1 MSNQRLFPRVAVNKK
16 AMISLSD
23 LSGKAAKCT
32 LLDVSAQGV
41 AIKVAA
47 DQFSP
52 ERGQWLTIHMDTN
65 GQAVEIPG
73 RVRYVASIGSN
84 TNLLGIE
91 LDLPSSGASTHKTW
105 SFWVQNLIATVPG
118 AAVHHR

>member
-1 MSNQRLFPRVAVNKK
+1 MSNQRLNPRIAVNKK

-23 LSGKAAKCT
+23 LSGRAARCT

-41 AIKVAA
+41 ALKVAA
-47 DQFSP
+47 TQLSP
-52 ERGQWLTIHMDTN
+52 ERGDWLTILLETY
-65 GQAVEIPG
+65 GQAIEIPG

-84 TNLLGIE
+84 TILVGIE

-118 AAVHHR
+118 AAVS